1 MERITKG
8 MFTYRFIIFNIL
20 CVCTFIVLS
29 SGCASQQKQKAL
41 NTFDERTRLY
51 GRLLRWKEYEA
62 AVNLIRHQDESPVN
76 VDLGNYEDLRVV
88 KYEIKRAIFAEDK
101 KSAEVEAEISYY
113 FETQNQVKTI
123 RDTQSWWYLKEVENW
138 FLDGSL
144 PAF

>member
-1 MERITKG
+1 MNK
-8 MFTYRFIIFNIL
+8 YRFIVFHIFCI
-20 CVCTFIVLS
+20 CTFITLA

-62 AVNLIRHQDESPVN
+62 AANMIRHQDESKVN
-76 VDLGNYEDLRVV
+76 VDLNGYGDLRVV
-88 KYEIKRAIFAEDK
+88 KYEIKRAIVSEDN

-113 FETQNQVKTI
+113 FETQNQVKNI
-123 RDTQSWWYLKEVENW
+123 RDIQSWWYLKEAENW